1 MNDQARKLLAFVIH
15 HYGVDVIQTPK
26 QLQALLKNHAKGQF
40 KPEISL
46 FMQAVTEG
54 LVVKLLTHQYASVQA
69 LSARAIKHL
78 QEDCFIEKQAA
89 HWVID
94 SWCIALKL
102 ARPIPIHTTPAPVAQ
117 AKPSP
122 VAVIKSPVP
131 LPTPTVQATPVPVIQ
146 GTSVLYKIMKLL
158 SYLSLFYLLVVV
170 PVAILS
176 KQDKTPAGVGTQE
189 DSARKPRTTLNWHDG
204 DSFTIGG
211 DSDEQM
217 RQSAGVA
224 AQEDSDEKP
233 RTAIGAEQT
242 QDAILI
248 SEALGAVPATSTGT
262 DTFGREVDIVETDA
276 GNPIALT
283 QITQF
288 GVKPSG
294 YQTTLLSPYI
304 PQYQKDLFRKTRPH
318 KPASDLY
325 TPEGKP
331 SDKLLEGIR
340 RVQLLNKATAIYK
353 EGNTTEA
360 GLSPAEAYRKNHNEL
375 FDADP
380 NLYMDGWAYLN
391 GKHAVRDALPTSV
404 PAPLEPLPKDPRGL
418 IEQIL
423 TAP

>member
-26 QLQALLKNHAKGQF
+26 HLQALLKDHAKGQF

-54 LVVKLLTHQYASVQA
+54 LVIKLLTHQFASVQS

-94 SWCIALKL
+94 SWCIALKI

-131 LPTPTVQATPVPVIQ
+131 PPTPVVQATPVPATQ
-146 GTSVLYKIMKLL
+146 GTSSRKPLFFVL
-158 SYLSLFYLLVVV
+158 FLVVV
-170 PVAILS
+170 VFLAIS
-176 KQDKTPAGVGTQE
+176 NKPDKAPAGVGTQE

>member
-26 QLQALLKNHAKGQF
+26 QLQALLKDHAKGQF

-54 LVVKLLTHQYASVQA
+54 LVIKLLTHQYASVQS

-122 VAVIKSPVP
+122 VTVIKSPVP
-131 LPTPTVQATPVPVIQ
+131 PSTPVVQATPVPATQ
-146 GTSVLYKIMKLL
+146 GASVHYKVMRL
-158 SYLSLFYLLVVV
+158 LFYLLLIVVV
-170 PVAILS
+170 PVAILN

-224 AQEDSDEKP
+224 IQEDSDEKP
-233 RTAIGAEQT
+233 RTAIGSEQT

-248 SEALGAVPATSTGT
+248 SEALGAIPGTSTGT

-288 GVKPSG
+288 GVIPSG
-294 YQTTLLSPYI
+294 YQTTLTNPDI
-304 PQYQKDLFRKTRPH
+304 PQYQKDLFRKVHPH
-318 KPASDLY
+318 VPAPDLY
-325 TPEGKP
+325 TAEGKP
-331 SDKLLEGIR
+331 SDKLLEGVR

-391 GKHAVRDALPTSV
+391 GKHAIRDALPTSG
-404 PAPLEPLPKDPRGL
+404 PAPLEPLK
-418 IEQIL
+418 
-423 TAP
+423 